1 MWEKKGIGLF
11 YSSETVPTPQQDL
24 SGRILLFITAKSNLR
39 WFWLHCWHVTQYK
52 KGQPFNVKFF
62 FYCIWSRN
70 ADTLIR
76 LIPFVF
82 KPKESKTWGFF
93 RCTKMDFAPVTAN
106 HTRQN
111 SKDFHFLFL
120 FSFEHVQGCV
130 GPHFSVYNIP
140 VPNNPCRKRTVLPSL
155 LRSSAVSLLP
165 GGGGGSETGGE
176 AVETRAM
183 NLVCLPL
190 CLVWFC
196 MGFFY
201 QLGSSLFHKPLW
213 L

>member
-1 MWEKKGIGLF
+1 
-11 YSSETVPTPQQDL
+11 
-24 SGRILLFITAKSNLR
+24 
-39 WFWLHCWHVTQYK
+39 
-52 KGQPFNVKFF
+52 
-62 FYCIWSRN
+62 
-70 ADTLIR
+70 
-76 LIPFVF
+76 
-82 KPKESKTWGFF
+82 
-93 RCTKMDFAPVTAN
+93 MDFPPVTAN

-120 FSFEHVQGCV
+120 FNFEHVQGCV

-176 AVETRAM
+176 AIEMRAM

-196 MGFFY
+196 MGFFINWAAPFSTN
-201 QLGSSLFHKPLW
+201 LCDCRTIVEKKKSSFLYIKRNYPTQ
-213 L
+213 